1 MHKSFL
7 PFSNSLCYWH
17 KQAKDSTNKWKNQ
30 LKVNSMLSF
39 PSLCLI
45 ICPHFICRKWFAN
58 KEMSYFTRTAREVY
72 EQRAHFPQHC
82 HVYRCSFFYWFRCRF
97 FALFYSY
104 SFEMLIASIRSVLLN
119 NQQKAGNV
127 RNVRNNSHFPFT
139 VDKQERGMFS
149 RMTEICSQTKILIE
163 FAVNSKRFRFIPMQ
177 QCFSVFQYFK
187 PQTNSLILQIHISTV
202 YLFTLWLHVQVTN
215 TKLLR
220 TFVSYSCESQGR

>member
-17 KQAKDSTNKWKNQ
+17 KQAKDLTNKWKNQ

-82 HVYRCSFFYWFRCRF
+82 HVYRCSFFIGFVVGSLPYF
-97 FALFYSY
+97 
-104 SFEMLIASIRSVLLN
+104 IATL
-119 NQQKAGNV
+119 
-127 RNVRNNSHFPFT
+127 
-139 VDKQERGMFS
+139 
-149 RMTEICSQTKILIE
+149 
-163 FAVNSKRFRFIPMQ
+163 SK
-177 QCFSVFQYFK
+177 C
-187 PQTNSLILQIHISTV
+187 L
-202 YLFTLWLHVQVTN
+202 
-215 TKLLR
+215 LLR
-220 TFVSYSCESQGR
+220 FDPFYWIISRRLAMLEMSGITAIFRLLLTSKNMECFQEWRKSARKQKSWLNLR